1 MFTHTNAVVCIL
13 MCNTCI
19 HYYVQALS
27 PVGAMFGGLVAW
39 PISDLLGRQA
49 ALMMSGVPALA
60 GWLMIALAH
69 LASSHVHAFYGVL
82 LAGRTLTGF
91 SSGWSVFCVSVSY
104 YNTRMHEKP
113 PCVVCTKSH

>member
-1 MFTHTNAVVCIL
+1 
-13 MCNTCI
+13 
-19 HYYVQALS
+19 
-27 PVGAMFGGLVAW
+27 MFGGLIAW

-49 ALMMSGVPALA
+49 ALMLSGVPALV

-104 YNTRMHEKP
+104 CYLFFFLNLASTNINFDGMLSKII
-113 PCVVCTKSH
+113 CI